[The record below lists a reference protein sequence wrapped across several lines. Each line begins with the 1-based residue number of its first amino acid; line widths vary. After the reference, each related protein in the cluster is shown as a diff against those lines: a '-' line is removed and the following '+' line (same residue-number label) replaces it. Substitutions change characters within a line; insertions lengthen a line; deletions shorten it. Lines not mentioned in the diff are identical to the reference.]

1 MGGTPR
7 VCAARLLAA
16 KCESQKC
23 HLQRSRNRASNHG
36 GCGSMLISEGPRSNY
51 GWPPEAVALV
61 QLIFSASLAGPLSS
75 ASLNSKVKAT
85 FLRFCAHAQ
94 ARWFNTHFQMLMP
107 EETRGKYWKNSCNQD
122 EQGFC
127 KREGV

>member
-1 MGGTPR
+1 MAGR
-7 VCAARLLAA
+7 RRLSRSCSSYSLLAWRA
-16 KCESQKC
+16 PCLREYPVFLVC
-23 HLQRSRNRASNHG
+23 HWNSS
-36 GCGSMLISEGPRSNY
+36 GSY
-51 GWPPEAVALV
+51 VTW
-61 QLIFSASLAGPLSS
+61 

>member
-36 GCGSMLISEGPRSNY
+36 
-51 GWPPEAVALV
+51 
-61 QLIFSASLAGPLSS
+61 

-94 ARWFNTHFQMLMP
+94 ARRFNTHFQMLMP